1 MLLKLVLNTE
11 STMYSINMKFHLPCF
26 ARSANFYGTLVWGTF
41 ENRKASTPFLITTP
55 TFAGTVTLCTLCLSI
70 AYEVFHNHVLGKHLV
85 NSFNWLWRGF
95 FSFPEGA
102 LMKSLIRK
110 PLSHQLPQVF
120 EKYLMLTFNHFTL
133 FAW

>member
-1 MLLKLVLNTE
+1 MKIPCIVSVKSFVYLVLHNQLILCYSSVRYVWKYEQENT
-11 STMYSINMKFHLPCF
+11 LPHTY
-26 ARSANFYGTLVWGTF
+26 A
-41 ENRKASTPFLITTP
+41 TP